1 MFKRI
6 LFPTD
11 QAAHSHKAQ
20 EFAMDLAEKYNS
32 EIIILNVFKL
42 SRQLYTAESIYYMY
56 LDDIENKTAELRR
69 MFLEKIEQEAK
80 SRNIKVS
87 LTVEEGSPGTIIVDT
102 ANKENCDLIV
112 MGTRGLNALERTL
125 IGSVSN
131 YVIHHSKC
139 PVMLIN

>member
-11 QAAHSHKAQ
+11 QSAHSHKAQ
-20 EFAMDLAEKYNS
+20 DFAMDLAEKYNS

-56 LDDIENKTAELRR
+56 LDDIESKTAELRR

-87 LTVEEGSPGTIIVDT
+87 STVEEGSPGTIIVDT